1 MTTSPFGAPSPFQP
15 DPEPAV
21 AQATPS
27 TAPSGKRTKLLL
39 AAGGVAAVA
48 ALGATALF
56 VLPSDDADETVDAP
70 AVAAPAPQDDA
81 DAGTETEDDAP
92 DAPALVTQSSRN
104 PFAALV
110 VEGGNGAAST
120 APEAGTGGTAASG
133 SGGTSSGSSSSGSSS
148 GGSASGGSSSTPDSA
163 AIDAALVAEINRLR
177 AEISGIQTQIKQL
190 QTAGGG
196 KSNQAQVDAL
206 QARLDSLTS
215 QLQDLVGA
223 LPVTVVFT
231 SAAGDATTNSAVFS
245 TSSGG
250 VIANFDPV
258 TEGQEITSGGGAQ
271 GTGIT
276 YLDGI
281 DLDANGTVD
290 MAKLSYGGLVYRV
303 YLGEAVLIHVG

>member
-1 MTTSPFGAPSPFQP
+1 MTTSPFGAPSSFGSHAE
-15 DPEPAV
+15 PEPADAV
-21 AQATPS
+21 TS
-27 TAPSGKRTKLLL
+27 SGSGGRSRVVLYSL
-39 AAGGVAAVA
+39 GGVAAVA
-48 ALGATALF
+48 AVGAGAFFMLGGQDEAA
-56 VLPSDDADETVDAP
+56 DDSAAPPAPVTGTDELVDEP
-70 AVAAPAPQDDA
+70 AVEQEQGPV
-81 DAGTETEDDAP
+81 
-92 DAPALVTQSSRN
+92 LVTAASRN
-104 PFAALV
+104 PFAAQVLP
-110 VEGGNGAAST
+110 GGGGAAAT
-120 APEAGTGGTAASG
+120 APETQTSSSG
-133 SGGTSSGSSSSGSSS
+133 GGTSAGGGSSS
-148 GGSASGGSSSTPDSA
+148 GGSSSGGSSSGGSGSSAESA
-163 AIDAALVAEINRLR
+163 AIDAALVAEIERLQN
-177 AEISGIQTQIKQL
+177 EISGIQTQIKQL

-258 TEGQEITSGGGAQ
+258 SEGQEITSGGGAQ

-276 YLDGI
+276 YLDGV